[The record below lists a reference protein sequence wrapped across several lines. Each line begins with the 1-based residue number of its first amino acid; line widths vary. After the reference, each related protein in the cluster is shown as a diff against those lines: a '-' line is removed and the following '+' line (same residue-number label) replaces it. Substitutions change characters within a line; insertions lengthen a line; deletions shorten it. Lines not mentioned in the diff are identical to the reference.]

1 MKNFTIEKLFN
12 RGLTQNIIILTA
24 LIILIYLLISFYFV
38 NHFFFNTVVN
48 GVNLSLKAYDETE
61 NIINSYVNGYK
72 LQLID
77 RNGEIEEIAGQE
89 IEMQYNEKNS
99 LFRIYPSKNSLAWI
113 FSLLKGQRHSV
124 KDLFV
129 YNANNLNNKINNLNC
144 LNKDVIG
151 PRNVDFKYFDSSYEL
166 IEEVYG
172 NKVIKDKLNE
182 AIKMS
187 IIHGKTRLDLN
198 EELCYENPKYT
209 VNSDKTFK
217 TQDLLNRY
225 VSAAIIYKFG
235 SKHEILDGNMIS
247 EWLRVDEN
255 LDVVIN
261 RTAVMK
267 HINKLSRKYDTVGV
281 ARNFET
287 SVGKIIEVQ
296 GGLYG
301 WKINQEAETEA
312 LVENIKLGEII
323 EREPVY
329 AQKAFSRGENEI
341 GDTYVEINLTRQH
354 LWFYKDGKLI
364 TQGPVVTGNPNRGNP
379 TVTGTFM
386 LNYKQKGATLKGEDY
401 EAEVKYWMPFFGNT
415 GIHDAGWRRS
425 FGGQIYKSNGTHGC
439 INAPLHL
446 AQTIFENIEEGI
458 PIICYEE

>member
-1 MKNFTIEKLFN
+1 MKNVNLEKLFKH
-12 RGLTQNIIILTA
+12 GLTQNIIILTA

-48 GVNLSLKAYDETE
+48 GVNLSLKAYDEVE
-61 NIINSYVNGYK
+61 HSIKSYVDGYK
-72 LQLID
+72 LQLIE

-89 IEMQYNEKNS
+89 IGMKYNGENS
-99 LFRIYPSKNSLAWI
+99 LFRIYPSKNSLAWLV
-113 FSLLKGQRHSV
+113 SLLKGQRYVV

-129 YNANNLNNKINNLNC
+129 YNANDLNDKINHLNC
-144 LNKDVIG
+144 LNKDVIK
-151 PRNVDFKYFDSSYEL
+151 PRNVDFKYSDGSYEL

-182 AIKMS
+182 AIKIS
-187 IIHGKTRLDLN
+187 IIHGKTRLDLD

-209 VNSDKTFK
+209 VNSEKTLK

-235 SKHEILDGNMIS
+235 SKNEILDGDKIS
-247 EWLRVDEN
+247 EWLHVDEN
-255 LDVVIN
+255 LDGMMNI
-261 RTAVMK
+261 TEVMK
-267 HINKLSRKYDTVGV
+267 YVNKLSRKYDTVGV

-287 SVGKIIEVQ
+287 SVGKIIEVE

-301 WKINQEAETEA
+301 WKINQEAETRA
-312 LVENIKLGEII
+312 IVENVKLGEII

-329 AQKAFSRGENEI
+329 AQKAFSRGEDEI
-341 GDTYVEINLTRQH
+341 GDTYVEINITRQQ
-354 LWFYKDGKLI
+354 LWFYKGGKLI
-364 TQGPVVTGNPNRGNP
+364 AQGPVVTGNPNRGNP

-386 LNYKQKGATLKGEDY
+386 LNYKQKGATLRGENY

-415 GIHDAGWRRS
+415 GIHDAGWRHS